1 MICPG
6 HWEEEK
12 WYYLGHENA
21 GRFMRALGW
30 VQFLADC
37 ASVVALFLLLGDQD
51 PTQYR
56 KIRQAPPLS
65 PVNSSYQNDMSL
77 WHLSG
82 ALAVGYVLTT
92 NAQLVAAATLAY
104 NYCTQVSAHRA
115 GRVFWR
121 WAGATN
127 WPALSWLHKVCGTGM
142 LVDKVVAAAQCAVC
156 ATLTLVATVLL
167 FVMTPLNLFFDF
179 HL

>member
-1 MICPG
+1 M
-6 HWEEEK
+6 
-12 WYYLGHENA
+12 A
-21 GRFMRALGW
+21 
-30 VQFLADC
+30 
-37 ASVVALFLLLGDQD
+37 
-51 PTQYR
+51 
-56 KIRQAPPLS
+56 
-65 PVNSSYQNDMSL
+65 
-77 WHLSG
+77 SG

-104 NYCTQVSAHRA
+104 NYCTQVSSAHRA
-115 GRVFWR
+115 GRVLWR

-127 WPALSWLHKVCGTGM
+127 WPALPWLHKVCGTGM

>member
-1 MICPG
+1 MLCPG

-56 KIRQAPPLS
+56 KMRQAPPLS

-77 WHLSG
+77 WHQVRSQSG
-82 ALAVGYVLTT
+82 TCSRQT
-92 NAQLVAAATLAY
+92 R
-104 NYCTQVSAHRA
+104 SSSPR
-115 GRVFWR
+115 RR
-121 WAGATN
+121 
-127 WPALSWLHKVCGTGM
+127 
-142 LVDKVVAAAQCAVC
+142 
-156 ATLTLVATVLL
+156 
-167 FVMTPLNLFFDF
+167 
-179 HL
+179 